1 MHVLYCCILLSF
13 QCYLMSV
20 RRSIPKL
27 FFTRLTVEIPQACHF
42 RFFIEEKP
50 GRNWLFPPLISE
62 ALILTLLSL
71 LILLPGY
78 RKLLNVS
85 YACYF
90 CEFSSSSEQHHPAD
104 NLFIYDLIA

>member
-1 MHVLYCCILLSF
+1 MLSN
-13 QCYLMSV
+13 V
-20 RRSIPKL
+20 PIPKL

-62 ALILTLLSL
+62 ALMLTLLSL

>member
-1 MHVLYCCILLSF
+1 MHVLYYCILLSF

-27 FFTRLTVEIPQACHF
+27 LFTRLTVEIPQACHF
-42 RFFIEEKP
+42 RFFTEEKP
-50 GRNWLFPPLISE
+50 GRNWLFLPLISE
-62 ALILTLLSL
+62 ALLVTLLSL

-78 RKLLNVS
+78 RKLVNVG
-85 YACYF
+85 YACYS
-90 CEFSSSSEQHHPAD
+90 CEFSSSIEQHHPAD

>member
-13 QCYLMSV
+13 QCYLMNV

-27 FFTRLTVEIPQACHF
+27 LFTRLTVKIPQACHF
-42 RFFIEEKP
+42 RFFTEEKP
-50 GRNWLFPPLISE
+50 RRNWLFPPLISE
-62 ALILTLLSL
+62 ALLLTLLSL

-78 RKLLNVS
+78 RKLVNVS

-90 CEFSSSSEQHHPAD
+90 CEFSSSSEQYHPAD
-104 NLFIYDLIA
+104 NLFIYYLIA